1 MQKVV
6 DERTAYLD
14 TCVVSGLARNDML
27 PADSESMV
35 LTLSAS
41 DAESLRFVTSSDV
54 LDEFS
59 QIPQAHRTPHLA
71 TSHLLQQVRA
81 LLEPSFTRLDLWGGP
96 GSNPD
101 RTV

>member
-54 LDEFS
+54 LD
-59 QIPQAHRTPHLA
+59 
-71 TSHLLQQVRA
+71 
-81 LLEPSFTRLDLWGGP
+81 
-96 GSNPD
+96 
-101 RTV
+101 